1 MPFHDPYSLSQNF
14 IKYPDLVSQLI
25 KASDINKNDTVIEIG
40 PGHGII
46 TQTLLHHSKQVIAI
60 EIDSILANK
69 LIESNKNTANLKIYS
84 QDFLKYTLPSFPYK
98 VFSNIP
104 FSQTSK
110 IIAKFLTAPVTPT
123 SMYLIL
129 QEEVAKKFMGH
140 PETESS
146 LHTKPWYEIKILGD
160 IDRTSFT
167 KKPQVRIVFTEFKKR
182 PLAFIKDEHQKEYRR
197 FITYGFHQWQPTFLD
212 AYKKVFTY
220 PQLKTLEKTFKLT
233 GLKPSQVSF
242 DSWLHIFKIYL
253 KIVDTKKSL

>member
-1 MPFHDPYSLSQNF
+1 MVFHDPNSLSQNF
-14 IKYPDLVSQLI
+14 IKYPDLVSQLVR
-25 KASDINKNDTVIEIG
+25 ASNINDSDTVIEIG

-46 TQTLLHHSKQVIAI
+46 TRALLRQSKQVIAI
-60 EIDSILANK
+60 EIDPILASK
-69 LIESNKNTANLKIYS
+69 LIESHKNITNLKVLC
-84 QDFLKYTLPSFPYK
+84 QDFLTYPLPSFPYK

-104 FSQTSK
+104 FSLTSK
-110 IIAKFLTAPVTPT
+110 IINKFLTAPTIPT

-129 QEEVAKKFMGH
+129 QQEVAEKFMGH
-140 PETESS
+140 PETKSS
-146 LHTKPWYEIKILGD
+146 LLAKPWYEIKILGG

-167 KKPQVRIVFTEFKKR
+167 KKPQVRIVLAEFKKR

-197 FITYGFHQWQPTFLD
+197 FINYGFHQWQPTFLE

-220 PQLKTLEKTFKLT
+220 PQLKNIEKTFKLT

-253 KIVDTKKSL
+253 RLNRPSLL